1 MASCRRMVRY
11 GSRAFLVF
19 GKILSRGKTMVGG
32 GYVVANKDEINV
44 LTMSLLGMLYDII
57 KL

>member
-1 MASCRRMVRY
+1 
-11 GSRAFLVF
+11 
-19 GKILSRGKTMVGG
+19 MVGG